1 MKHNTMKV
9 GDKVRE
15 IPDEF
20 GWVMKEG
27 VGIVLKVYNVGEDT
41 RVDVDFGDG
50 RIYIY
55 FIECLEPIN
64 E

>member
-1 MKHNTMKV
+1 MKV

-20 GWVMKEG
+20 GWIMKEG
-27 VGIVLKVYNVGEDT
+27 VGIVLKVYNEGEYT

-50 RIYIY
+50 EIYIY
-55 FIECLEPIN
+55 FIEHLEPVN

>member
-1 MKHNTMKV
+1 MKRNTMKV

-27 VGIVLKVYNVGEDT
+27 VGIVLKVYNVGEET

-50 RIYIY
+50 GIYIY
-55 FIECLEPIN
+55 FIEHLEN
-64 E
+64 V

>member
-9 GDKVRE
+9 GNKVRE
-15 IPDEF
+15 IPDGF

-27 VGIVLKVYNVGEDT
+27 VGIVLKVYNVGEET

-50 RIYIY
+50 KIYIY
-55 FIECLEPIN
+55 FIEQLEN
-64 E
+64 V

>member
-1 MKHNTMKV
+1 MKV

-15 IPDEF
+15 IPNEF
-20 GWVMKEG
+20 GWKMKEG

-50 RIYIY
+50 GIHIY
-55 FIECLEPIN
+55 FIEHLEN
-64 E
+64 V

>member
-1 MKHNTMKV
+1 MLNTMKV

-15 IPDEF
+15 IPDESD
-20 GWVMKEG
+20 WIMKEG
-27 VGIVLKVYNVGEDT
+27 VGIVLKVYNEGEYT

-50 RIYIY
+50 GIYIY
-55 FIECLEPIN
+55 FIECLELIN

>member
-1 MKHNTMKV
+1 MKRNTMKV
-9 GDKVRE
+9 GNKVRE

-27 VGIVLKVYNVGEDT
+27 VGIVLKVYNVGEET

-50 RIYIY
+50 GIYIY
-55 FIECLEPIN
+55 FIEHLEN
-64 E
+64 V

>member
-1 MKHNTMKV
+1 MKHNIMKV

-15 IPDEF
+15 IPNEF
-20 GWVMKEG
+20 GWKMKEG

-50 RIYIY
+50 GIYIY
-55 FIECLEPIN
+55 FIEHLEN
-64 E
+64 V

>member
-27 VGIVLKVYNVGEDT
+27 VGIVLKVYNVGQET

-50 RIYIY
+50 EIYIY
-55 FIECLEPIN
+55 FIEHLEN
-64 E
+64 V

>member
-9 GDKVRE
+9 GNKVRE

-20 GWVMKEG
+20 GWVMREG
-27 VGIVLKVYNVGEDT
+27 VGIVLKVYNVGEET

-50 RIYIY
+50 GIYIY
-55 FIECLEPIN
+55 FIEQLEN
-64 E
+64 V

>member
-1 MKHNTMKV
+1 MLNTMKV

-15 IPDEF
+15 IPDES

-50 RIYIY
+50 GIYIY
-55 FIECLEPIN
+55 FIEFLELIN

>member
-1 MKHNTMKV
+1 MKHSIMKV

-15 IPDEF
+15 IPDGF

-27 VGIVLKVYNVGEDT
+27 VGIVLKVYNVGEET

-50 RIYIY
+50 GIYIY
-55 FIECLEPIN
+55 FIEQLEN
-64 E
+64 V

>member
-15 IPDEF
+15 IPNEF
-20 GWVMKEG
+20 GWKMKEG
-27 VGIVLKVYNVGEDT
+27 VGIVLKVYNVGEET

-50 RIYIY
+50 GIYIY
-55 FIECLEPIN
+55 FIEQLEN
-64 E
+64 V

>member
-1 MKHNTMKV
+1 MKV
-9 GDKVRE
+9 GNKVRE

-27 VGIVLKVYNVGEDT
+27 VGIVLKVYNVGEET

-50 RIYIY
+50 GIYIY
-55 FIECLEPIN
+55 FIEHLEN
-64 E
+64 V

>member
-1 MKHNTMKV
+1 MKHSIMKV

-15 IPDEF
+15 IPNES
-20 GWVMKEG
+20 GWRMKEG
-27 VGIVLKVYNVGEDT
+27 VGIVLRVYNEGEDT

-50 RIYIY
+50 GIYIY
-55 FIECLEPIN
+55 FIGFLEPIN

>member
-1 MKHNTMKV
+1 MKRKTMKV

-20 GWVMKEG
+20 GWRMKEG

-50 RIYIY
+50 EIYIY
-55 FIECLEPIN
+55 FIGFLEPVN

>member
-9 GDKVRE
+9 GDRVRE

-27 VGIVLKVYNVGEDT
+27 VGIVLKVYNVAEET

-50 RIYIY
+50 GIYIY
-55 FIECLEPIN
+55 FIEQLEN
-64 E
+64 V

>member
-1 MKHNTMKV
+1 MKHSTMKV

-27 VGIVLKVYNVGEDT
+27 VGIVLKVYNVGEKT

-50 RIYIY
+50 GIYIY
-55 FIECLEPIN
+55 FIEHLEN
-64 E
+64 V

>member
-27 VGIVLKVYNVGEDT
+27 VGIVLKVYNVGQET

-50 RIYIY
+50 GIYIY
-55 FIECLEPIN
+55 FIEHLEN
-64 E
+64 V

>member
-27 VGIVLKVYNVGEDT
+27 VGIVLKVYNIGEET
-41 RVDVDFGDG
+41 RV
-50 RIYIY
+50 
-55 FIECLEPIN
+55 EKLTKAL
-64 E
+64 

>member
-1 MKHNTMKV
+1 MKRKTMKV
-9 GDKVRE
+9 GNKVRE

-20 GWVMKEG
+20 GWVMREG

-50 RIYIY
+50 GIYIY
-55 FIECLEPIN
+55 FIEQLEN
-64 E
+64 V

>member
-1 MKHNTMKV
+1 MKV

-15 IPDEF
+15 IPNEF
-20 GWVMKEG
+20 GWKMKEG

-50 RIYIY
+50 GIYIY
-55 FIECLEPIN
+55 FIEQLEN
-64 E
+64 V

>member
-1 MKHNTMKV
+1 MKV

-15 IPDEF
+15 IPDESD
-20 GWVMKEG
+20 WIMKEG

-50 RIYIY
+50 GIYIY

>member
-1 MKHNTMKV
+1 MKV
-9 GDKVRE
+9 GNKVRE

-20 GWVMKEG
+20 GWKMKEG

-50 RIYIY
+50 KIYIY
-55 FIECLEPIN
+55 FIEQLEN
-64 E
+64 V

>member
-27 VGIVLKVYNVGEDT
+27 VGIVLKVYNEGEDT

-50 RIYIY
+50 GIHIY
-55 FIECLEPIN
+55 FIECLEPVN

>member
-1 MKHNTMKV
+1 MKRKTMKV

-15 IPDEF
+15 IPNEF
-20 GWVMKEG
+20 GWKMKEG

-50 RIYIY
+50 GIYLY
-55 FIECLEPIN
+55 FIEHLEN
-64 E
+64 V

>member
-1 MKHNTMKV
+1 MKHSIMKV

-15 IPDEF
+15 IPNES
-20 GWVMKEG
+20 GWIMKEG
-27 VGIVLKVYNVGEDT
+27 VGIVLKVYNEGEDT

-50 RIYIY
+50 GIHIY
-55 FIECLEPIN
+55 FIEFLEPIN

>member
-27 VGIVLKVYNVGEDT
+27 VGIVLKVYNVGKET

-50 RIYIY
+50 GIYIY
-55 FIECLEPIN
+55 FIEHLEN
-64 E
+64 V

>member
-1 MKHNTMKV
+1 MLNTMKV

-15 IPDEF
+15 IPDED
-20 GWVMKEG
+20 GWIMKEG
-27 VGIVLKVYNVGEDT
+27 VGIVLKVYNEGEDT